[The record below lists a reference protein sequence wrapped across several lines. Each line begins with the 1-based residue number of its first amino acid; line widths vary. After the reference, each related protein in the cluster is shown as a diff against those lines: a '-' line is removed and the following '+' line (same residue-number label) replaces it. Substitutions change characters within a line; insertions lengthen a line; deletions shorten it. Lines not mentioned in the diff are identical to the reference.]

1 MHISV
6 RNLYIGRNL
15 SSDAMSRYSF
25 FLRLAVVQSIL
36 LLLCSVSSGQ
46 TDSLLRQGMRFHDEG
61 KFREALECYQKV
73 LESDPT
79 NAEAMYEMAYT
90 FMSTGDYKRAAAYAK
105 NSIRKGKTPYAG
117 SYAVWG
123 SSLDELGQREK
134 ALKVFDEGM
143 KYFPEDHLLAYNKG
157 LTLYRMKRYRE
168 AEQIL
173 CRSVR
178 LRPSHPGSHLL
189 LAYTEAELG
198 NRVKAMFPLYFFLLI
213 ESRTERSKTAWE
225 MLASLQVKGMTSD
238 RPGKIS
244 ASMHSR
250 EDSDSL
256 GVFEMTVSMAAV
268 ASIAGKTDST
278 ELGRFAERNRTFFLV
293 LSEIK
298 KNINSLWW
306 NFYIP
311 FLSEVY
317 TSGNAEAFSYYISR
331 GARPEEA
338 EAWFAKNPDKMN
350 RFADWFG
357 QQQYLR

>member
-1 MHISV
+1 MSINCLILRFAAV
-6 RNLYIGRNL
+6 QFLL
-15 SSDAMSRYSF
+15 SLLVPASF
-25 FLRLAVVQSIL
+25 A
-36 LLLCSVSSGQ
+36 Q

-61 KFREALECYQKV
+61 KYREALECYQKV
-73 LESDPT
+73 LETEPD

-90 FMSTGDYKRAAAYAK
+90 FMSTGDYKRAVQYAK
-105 NSIRKGKTPYAG
+105 NSIRKGKVSYAG

-134 ALKVFDEGM
+134 ALKIFDEGM
-143 KYFPEDHLLAYNKG
+143 KNFPDDHLLAYNKG
-157 LTLYRMKRYRE
+157 LTLYRMKRFRE
-168 AEQIL
+168 AEAVL
-173 CRSVR
+173 CHSVQ

-198 NRVKAMFPLYFFLLI
+198 NRVKAMLPLYFFLLI

-225 MLASLQVKGMTSD
+225 MLASLQVKGMTQEKT
-238 RPGKIS
+238 GKIS
-244 ASMHSR
+244 LRIPSR
-250 EDSDSL
+250 EDTDSL
-256 GVFEMTVSMAAV
+256 GVLDMTVSMVAA

-278 ELGRFAERNRTFFLV
+278 ELGRFAERNSTFFSV

-298 KNINSLWW
+298 KNIYSLWW
-306 NFYIP
+306 NLYIP

-317 TSGNAEAFSYYISR
+317 TSGNTQAFSYYISR

-338 EAWFAKNPDKMN
+338 EAWFTKNPDKMN

-357 QQQYLR
+357 KQQYLR

>member
-1 MHISV
+1 
-6 RNLYIGRNL
+6 
-15 SSDAMSRYSF
+15 MSLYSF
-25 FLRLAVVQSIL
+25 FLRLVTVQFIL
-36 LLLCSVSSGQ
+36 FLFYPASSAQ

-61 KFREALECYQKV
+61 KYREALECYQKV
-73 LESDPT
+73 LELDPT

-90 FMSTGDYKRAAAYAK
+90 FMSTGDYKRAAVYAK
-105 NSIRKGKTPYAG
+105 NSIRKGGTPYTG

-143 KYFPEDHLLAYNKG
+143 KYFPENHLLAYNKG
-157 LTLYRMKRYRE
+157 LTLYRMKRFRE

-173 CRSVR
+173 CHSVQ
-178 LRPSHPGSHLL
+178 LRANHPGSHLL

-198 NRVKAMFPLYFFLLI
+198 NRVKAMLPLYFFLLM
-213 ESRTERSKTAWE
+213 ESRTERSKTTWE
-225 MLASLQVKGMTSD
+225 MLGSLQVKGMTSE
-238 RPGKIS
+238 RPGKIRIR
-244 ASMHSR
+244 MPSR
-250 EDSDSL
+250 EDADSL
-256 GVFEMTVSMAAV
+256 GIIEMEVRMAAV

-278 ELGRFAERNRTFFLV
+278 ELGRFAERNYTIFSV
-293 LSEIK
+293 LSEKK

-306 NFYIP
+306 KFYIP

-317 TSGNAEAFSYYISR
+317 TSGNTEAFSYYISR
-331 GARPEEA
+331 GARSEAA
-338 EAWFAKNPDKMN
+338 EAWFVKNSDKMN